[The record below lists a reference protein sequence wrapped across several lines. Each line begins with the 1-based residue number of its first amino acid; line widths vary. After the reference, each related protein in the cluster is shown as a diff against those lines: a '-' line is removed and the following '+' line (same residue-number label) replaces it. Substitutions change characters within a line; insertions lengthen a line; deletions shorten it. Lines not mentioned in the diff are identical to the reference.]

1 MHRSWLQCTTLLHR
15 CHTRMHQEALEILP
29 QSYTSTALPVPTT
42 PLPLTSHRR
51 RMSCHGATFCKSGE
65 ISFTQMNMI
74 LWRWDIVYVFPFVL
88 LSYVLWCWLCWWRR
102 FSLLVARNRISVMKA
117 ASCARPISTG
127 LQCRRWFNRLT
138 MFNPLTLVEPVCLE
152 HLTTMTADV
161 TTPGGA
167 TEIHP
172 AVAHPGLP
180 GLDALSALSLVRGKE
195 PTHWA
200 GSAWKRTIAAFAD
213 DHVMTATQWQN
224 YSDCMFHQKD
234 SEGRGTTHN

>member
-138 MFNPLTLVEPVCLE
+138 MFNPLNPCWTSMFRTSYNNDCRCHDSRRRHGDTSCCCPSWAPWTGC
-152 HLTTMTADV
+152 
-161 TTPGGA
+161 
-167 TEIHP
+167 
-172 AVAHPGLP
+172 AVSSVSGEGQRTH
-180 GLDALSALSLVRGKE
+180 ALSWIRLEK
-195 PTHWA
+195 
-200 GSAWKRTIAAFAD
+200 
-213 DHVMTATQWQN
+213 DHCSIRWW
-224 YSDCMFHQKD
+224 SCHD
-234 SEGRGTTHN
+234 SNTVTELFRLYVPSKGFRR